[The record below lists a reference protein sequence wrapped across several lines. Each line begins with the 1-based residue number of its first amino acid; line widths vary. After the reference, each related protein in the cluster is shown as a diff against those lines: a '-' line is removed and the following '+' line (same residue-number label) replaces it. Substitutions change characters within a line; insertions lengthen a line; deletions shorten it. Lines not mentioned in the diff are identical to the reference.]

1 MLTDLSHDEEK
12 RLAAIKL
19 LKADEHDRDQI
30 LGEMTALTGKMLGI
44 SSSFIS
50 ILDGE
55 KQYIKA
61 ACGLATQLKIT
72 RREDAFCLHTQETDD
87 ILVCPD
93 MHLDDR
99 FKDNLYVQGAPHV
112 RFYAGAPLRSHDGII
127 IGTLCLLDTQPH
139 SLSHE
144 QIATLRVLAGL
155 VSAFLEAWHN
165 IGYIDAVTL
174 LPNRQRLLT
183 DLELMQKSGSIGRF
197 RLVLIYCIDM
207 PYAYEIA
214 RSLGVAVIDDM
225 LRDMANLLRLKLR
238 WEGALY
244 AFATGRFALI
254 MDDANAQQFEDLNK
268 HLSGLSAHISS
279 QINIDMNISMGYV
292 SFLPGE
298 LAPAEILRRAL
309 SALHDAISR
318 KIRALAYEPA
328 ADELKKQDFRLLND
342 LFPYLNG
349 KPGLYLVF
357 QPKIA
362 MDNGRVT
369 GVEALIRWE
378 HATLGNIA
386 PDRFIPLL
394 ENTTLMSPLTDW
406 VINATLNQ
414 IEQWSAQGIHLPV
427 SINLSADDLSR
438 PDFADILEHNMRQ
451 RGLATA
457 LLGVECLE
465 TEWILQST
473 KALNGLEMLK
483 LRGFTIS
490 LDDFGTG
497 YSNISYL
504 RNMPMDII
512 KLDRSMIKALSTDR
526 ATQIIVSHVISMLKE
541 LDYTVLAEGVED
553 RATFLALRA
562 LGCDEV
568 QGYYHSP
575 PLTANKLVT
584 WLKNYQPYYHCI
596 DNVTTVRAAS
606 GQ

>member
-1 MLTDLSHDEEK
+1 MMLTDLSHDEEK

-30 LGEMTALTGKMLGI
+30 LEEMTALAGKMLGI
-44 SSSFIS
+44 STSFIS
-50 ILDGE
+50 ILDDE
-55 KQYIKA
+55 KHYIKA
-61 ACGLATQLKIT
+61 ACGLALQLKIT
-72 RREDAFCLHTQETDD
+72 RREDAFCLHTIATGD
-87 ILVCPD
+87 IVVCPD
-93 MHLDDR
+93 MRLDCR
-99 FKDNLYVQGAPHV
+99 FKDNIYVQGAPHV
-112 RFYAGAPLRSHDGII
+112 RFYAGAPLRSRDGII
-127 IGTLCLLDTQPH
+127 IGTLCLLDTQPN

-144 QIATLRVLAGL
+144 QIASFRVLAGL
-155 VSAFLEAWHN
+155 ISAFLEAWHN

-183 DLELMQKSGSIGRF
+183 DLELMQKSGAIGRF
-197 RLVLIYCIDM
+197 RLILIYCIDM

-214 RSLGVAVIDDM
+214 RSLGVEVIDDM
-225 LRDMANLLRLKLR
+225 LRDMACLLRLKLTS
-238 WEGALY
+238 EGKLY

-254 MDDANAQQFEDLNK
+254 MDDADAQQFEALNAQ
-268 HLSGLSAHISS
+268 LSGLSAHISS
-279 QINIDMNISMGYV
+279 QINIDMHISTGYV
-292 SFLPGE
+292 SFSPGW
-298 LAPAEILRRAL
+298 LAPTEILRRAL

-318 KIRALAYEPA
+318 KTRTQAYEPA
-328 ADELKKQDFRLLND
+328 DDERKKQDFRLIND

-362 MDNGRVT
+362 MDNDRVT
-369 GVEALIRWE
+369 GVEALLRWQ
-378 HATLGNIA
+378 HAELGNIT

-394 ENTTLMSPLTDW
+394 EKTTMMSPLTDW
-406 VINATLNQ
+406 VINAALNQ
-414 IEQWSAQGIHLPV
+414 IELWSAQGIHLPV

-451 RGLATA
+451 RGLTTS

-465 TEWILQST
+465 TEWILQSAE
-473 KALNGLEMLK
+473 ALNGLEMLK

-512 KLDRSMIKALSTDR
+512 KLDRSMIKALTTDR
-526 ATQIIVSHVISMLKE
+526 ATQIIVSHVISMLKQ

-575 PLTANKLVT
+575 PLSADKLVI
-584 WLKNYQPYYHCI
+584 WLKNYLPYNHFI
-596 DNVTTVRAAS
+596 SSVPTAGAANN
-606 GQ
+606 